1 MTDGARPPP
10 PSIHRGSGGPGKIP
24 LPSTGERSHE
34 GTRSNP
40 RHRIGRIDRISVHG
54 ERPNPC
60 EGAALEAL
68 SSEDGIDP
76 GSSRHLFTEEG
87 RLHEIF
93 SFYYARLVVCATGD
107 ERTVSR
113 WAQAEA
119 TRAER
124 LLVEDPANLP
134 SIASTYL
141 SNPIQS
147 DVGPSPR
154 AWDGRWRIPL
164 ADFIETSPSI
174 TGARWRLAN
183 AELERGM
190 VILHEEPRYSS
201 DAKLC
206 RLLRE
211 RIRAS
216 IIEDAASRTASVTDH
231 LRARLADALDMIES
245 LNAQRSRTSLD
256 LAEVDAESMAAL
268 HADDHRRPR
277 FWSECQSCRSCL
289 PRLHG
294 EHDRGAAG
302 SGDRFLR
309 GCAGFQS
316 RHHDLPDP
324 AHLRSSVHSF
334 GMREAQ
340 GERMLPRRPRE
351 DALCDQDWMDHPL
364 KYIRAAA
371 RRMKSANDEATSSRG
386 DGD

>member
-1 MTDGARPPP
+1 MTDGARPLRP
-10 PSIHRGSGGPGKIP
+10 PSIEDPVVLARYP

-60 EGAALEAL
+60 EGAAPGGLEL
-68 SSEDGIDP
+68 EDGIDP

-256 LAEVDAESMAAL
+256 LAEVDAEAWPPCMRTIIADLASGVNVNHAGRVFLASMASTIEV
-268 HADDHRRPR
+268 R
-277 FWSECQSCRSCL
+277 
-289 PRLHG
+289 
-294 EHDRGAAG
+294 G

-340 GERMLPRRPRE
+340 GERMLPRRTRGGCAVRSGLDGPSTE
-351 DALCDQDWMDHPL
+351 IHPS
-364 KYIRAAA
+364 
-371 RRMKSANDEATSSRG
+371 RRTTDEISE
-386 DGD
+386 